1 MQLCLLAEVQEVYL
15 SLAVSFLVFTNG
27 FQVCIGKH
35 LARMGL
41 RLATARFFRAFPN
54 ACVSSIEGMSQ
65 DDMELRAYFLLTPKG
80 GRCLIQLDLKIGR
93 LFLLCV
99 A

>member
-1 MQLCLLAEVQEVYL
+1 ME
-15 SLAVSFLVFTNG
+15 
-27 FQVCIGKH
+27 
-35 LARMGL
+35 L

-80 GRCLIQLDLKIGR
+80 GRCLIQLD
-93 LFLLCV
+93 
-99 A
+99 